1 MAVVSMAVQAATMI
15 ADQPVRRI
23 ITVDGKDGKSFA
35 LADGPVSDV
44 LRDPARPGFQSA
56 RIWATDRT
64 PAIALTAEQVEKLP
78 GKIEPLAGGS
88 LYRIVTVPPD
98 VAWLHSLPATAAQDF
113 FTAAGAAKAWGG
125 QGTAHPY
132 MQQTRTLD
140 LCVVLEG
147 DITLV
152 LDTAELA
159 LSAGDTVVQR
169 AARHAWSNRSTR
181 PAVIAI
187 SSHDAQKD

>member
-1 MAVVSMAVQAATMI
+1 MI
-15 ADQPVRRI
+15 AEQPVRRI
-23 ITVDGKDGKSFA
+23 ITVDGEDGKSFA
-35 LADGPVSDV
+35 LADGPVSNL

-78 GKIEPLAGGS
+78 GKIQPPAGGS

-113 FTAAGAAKAWGG
+113 FTAAGAAKAWCG
-125 QGTAHPY
+125 QGTPQPRMPHPY

-159 LSAGDTVVQR
+159 LTAGDTVVQR
-169 AARHAWSNRSTR
+169 ATRHAWSNRSSR

-187 SSHDAQKD
+187 SSHDAQMD

>member
-1 MAVVSMAVQAATMI
+1 MI
-15 ADQPVRRI
+15 ADHPVRRL
-23 ITVDGKDGKSFA
+23 ITLDGEDGKSYA

-78 GKIEPLAGGS
+78 GKIEPPEGGS
-88 LYRIVTVPPD
+88 LYRIVIVPPD
-98 VAWLHSLPATAAQDF
+98 VAWLNTLGVTAAQDF
-113 FTAAGAAKAWGG
+113 FTAAGAAKAWCG
-125 QGTAHPY
+125 QGAPHPY

-152 LDTAELA
+152 LDTDELA
-159 LSAGDTVVQR
+159 LTAGDTVVQR
-169 AARHAWSNRSTR
+169 ATRHAWSNRSPK
-181 PAVIAI
+181 PAVLAI
-187 SSHDAQKD
+187 SSHDAQTH